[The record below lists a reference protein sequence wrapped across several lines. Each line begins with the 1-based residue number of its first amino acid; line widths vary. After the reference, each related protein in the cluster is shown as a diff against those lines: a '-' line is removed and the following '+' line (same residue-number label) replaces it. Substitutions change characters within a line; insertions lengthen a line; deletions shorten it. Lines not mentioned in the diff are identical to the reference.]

1 MATKEKQRLVA
12 GANYKLSVSVLRTA
26 SFAGCN
32 VSDNVIDVQGD
43 FLATDR
49 SSKHEIL
56 LPKHKFMC
64 PRHSE
69 VKQYQNIVVWN
80 RERFIAGLW
89 IDGETVETVADF
101 IFWGSKITADGDCSH
116 EIKRHSLEGKL

>member
-1 MATKEKQRLVA
+1 MREVQYLLRGISMATKGKQRLVA
-12 GANYKLSVSVLRTA
+12 GANYKLSVWVLTAA

-32 VSDNVIDVQGD
+32 ISDDVIDAQVD
-43 FLATDR
+43 FLATDK
-49 SSKHEIL
+49 SSKHELL
-56 LPKHKFMC
+56 LPKHTFVC

-89 IDGETVETVADF
+89 
-101 IFWGSKITADGDCSH
+101 K
-116 EIKRHSLEGKL
+116 EIIRWLMHP

>member
-49 SSKHEIL
+49 SSKHELL

-80 RERFIAGLW
+80 RERFIAGIW

-116 EIKRHSLEGKL
+116 EIS